1 VKSPDTI
8 YQEVVIDE
16 INEELLKSAQK
27 CEGDVVVM
35 LVRQERL
42 KSFEAMWR
50 NANLDYYQ
58 TQKNRRIEK
67 AGSKEEVGSEKSKN
81 VAA

>member
-1 VKSPDTI
+1 LSDLSTALRESVKTPDTI

-35 LVRQERL
+35 LMR
-42 KSFEAMWR
+42 
-50 NANLDYYQ
+50 
-58 TQKNRRIEK
+58 
-67 AGSKEEVGSEKSKN
+67 
-81 VAA
+81 

>member
-1 VKSPDTI
+1 
-8 YQEVVIDE
+8 VVIDE

-35 LVRQERL
+35 LMRQERL
-42 KSFEAMWR
+42 KSFESMWR

-58 TQKNRRIEK
+58 T
-67 AGSKEEVGSEKSKN
+67 
-81 VAA
+81 

>member
-1 VKSPDTI
+1 LKTPDTI

-35 LVRQERL
+35 LMRQERI

-50 NANLDYYQ
+50 SANLDFY
-58 TQKNRRIEK
+58 
-67 AGSKEEVGSEKSKN
+67 
-81 VAA
+81 